1 MALTPA
7 LQPIDGVAVSYIDA
21 AVALGN
27 TINEMDKYYT
37 QENYKDD
44 ALQKGK
50 TLHQTFL
57 KNLEAFEPVAD
68 LIMRR
73 FRKLTISASLRN

>member
-1 MALTPA
+1 MASTALVNPTSLSVKRRKKCCAVALTPA

-37 QENYKDD
+37 RKIIKTMR
-44 ALQKGK
+44 LRKGK
-50 TLHQTFL
+50 RCTRH
-57 KNLEAFEPVAD
+57 
-68 LIMRR
+68 
-73 FRKLTISASLRN
+73 S